1 MRDYLGPWSKTK
13 LTLNISRIIVSRN
26 SLLGAGQA
34 HFSLT
39 DAVAGRENVSLV
51 DQGTSAQQLLPFEP
65 DPRHPGFV
73 LLHGVT
79 VHNPVVVLR
88 RTPLVPPPVILLPLG
103 GVVLLHLGTATPSP
117 R

>member
-73 LLHGVT
+73 LLGSVA
-79 VHNPVVVLR
+79 VHNPVIGR
-88 RTPLVPPPVILLPLG
+88 HTPLVPPPVVSLPLA
-103 GVVLLHLGTATPSP
+103 GVVLLHLGTATTS
-117 R
+117 RR